1 MKRFA
6 NVTALL
12 AAMVMALALAGCG
25 DGNVYGNGNGNG
37 NGNGGKGALATKW
50 VATQTRKEGVLYP
63 YTKTDT
69 DIVGG
74 PITLAFYDN
83 GTYVWSG
90 PSEVKHEGDYKGTY
104 TGNTATPGD
113 FIKLTGDIFVAGG
126 SGTVSDDGNSLNLNY
141 DLANANNFSFKYYYL
156 FKKSE

>member
-12 AAMVMALALAGCG
+12 AAMVMALALAGCSNLFG
-25 DGNVYGNGNGNG
+25 IGKGK
-37 NGNGGKGALATKW
+37 GGKAALATEW
-50 VATQTRKEGVLYP
+50 VATQTREENTLYP
-63 YTKTDT
+63 FTKKDT

-74 PITLAFYDN
+74 PITLAFYDD

-104 TGNTATPGD
+104 TGNTALPGD

-126 SGTVSDDGNSLNLNY
+126 SGTVSDDGNSLDLNY
-141 DLANANNFSFKYYYL
+141 DLAYASNFSHRYYYL
-156 FKKSE
+156 FKKK

>member
-25 DGNVYGNGNGNG
+25 NLFGIGKGNGK
-37 NGNGGKGALATKW
+37 GGKAALATEW
-50 VATQTRKEGVLYP
+50 EATQTRKKGTMWP
-63 YTKTDT
+63 YSTEDT

-74 PITLAFYDN
+74 PITLAFYDD

-90 PSEVKHEGDYKGTY
+90 PSEVTYEGDYKGTY
-104 TGNTATPGD
+104 TGDTALPGD
-113 FIKLTGDIFVAGG
+113 WIKLTGDIFAAGNMVL
-126 SGTVSDDGNSLNLNY
+126 GTVSDDGNSLNLNY
-141 DLANANNFSFKYYYL
+141 DLGHSGDFSFKYYYL

>member
-6 NVTALL
+6 NVMALL
-12 AAMVMALALAGCG
+12 AAMVMALALAGCS
-25 DGNVYGNGNGNG
+25 DGNGNG
-37 NGNGGKGALATKW
+37 NGNGGKVVLATEW
-50 VATQTRKEGVLYP
+50 EATQTRKKGTLYP
-63 YTKTDT
+63 FRETDT

-74 PITLAFYDN
+74 PIKLAFYDN

-90 PSEVKHEGDYKGTY
+90 PSEVEHEGDYKGTY

-113 FIKLTGDIFVAGG
+113 WITLTGDIFVAGG
-126 SGTVSDDGNSLNLNY
+126 SGAVSDDGNSLNLRY
-141 DLANANNFSFKYYYL
+141 YVGHSGDFSFEYYYL

>member
-12 AAMVMALALAGCG
+12 AAMVMALALTGCSNLFG
-25 DGNVYGNGNGNG
+25 IGKGK
-37 NGNGGKGALATKW
+37 GGKAALATEW
-50 VATQTRKEGVLYP
+50 VATQTRKEGVFYP

-74 PITLAFYDN
+74 PITLAFYND

-104 TGNTATPGD
+104 TGNTALPGD
-113 FIKLTGDIFVAGG
+113 RITLTGDIFAAGG
-126 SGTVSDDGNSLNLNY
+126 TVDGTVDGNSLNLRY
-141 DLANANNFSFKYYYL
+141 YLGHSGDFSFVYYYL
-156 FKKSE
+156 FEKSE